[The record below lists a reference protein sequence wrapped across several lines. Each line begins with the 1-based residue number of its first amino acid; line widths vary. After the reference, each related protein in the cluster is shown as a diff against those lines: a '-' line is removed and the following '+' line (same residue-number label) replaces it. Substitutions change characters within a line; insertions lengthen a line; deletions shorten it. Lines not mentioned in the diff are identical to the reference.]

1 VLRLQARLRLAARDD
16 VLHANGQRGD
26 ARLTQVDAG
35 LGARAAHSGA
45 CAADSFVTPFRG
57 GEGTEAAHAPAAGD
71 S

>member
-1 VLRLQARLRLAARDD
+1 M
-16 VLHANGQRGD
+16 
-26 ARLTQVDAG
+26 TQVDAG